1 MEDAVRLRV
10 EFDDHRV
17 LTKTQRLEGLCR
29 CWLLLRPELSTV
41 SDVATHLVRAF
52 ALHLSCPHGILL
64 SMDEF
69 VLPPFESSSIFRD
82 KDIVRVKKKVAKT
95 KQLLEICGDAY
106 HIQDSKIVEKQPIT
120 SGNELLNIKDFH
132 EDLELCKSK
141 KGEDACEVEGNTTK
155 RQILSSEET
164 ILKRKRKQSDKPQNS
179 KKKIKLT
186 SPTSKETIVTADQE
200 ENVHSEQQKSPTLD
214 KTHILSNR
222 NEKHEKLVS
231 SQNAVQKRNCHVT
244 TKERHDQVED
254 CHRIPSQQQLT
265 DSMNKSPS
273 RSARRKKAKRQWL
286 REMANQQLSE
296 NKQGEKQAND
306 VQGTLSKYKIVDQTI
321 EIEEEIVPVI
331 VRPGHIR
338 FEPIDG
344 DGEHGNTQSNG
355 PVETLQWNGT
365 TSKKKGQKWGR
376 GKTLSKKSD
385 DDYCNGAFNENMITE
400 EGEHI
405 DDHINFE
412 SLFPLTRLPEEG
424 DILVYRLVEL
434 SSSWCPELSSF
445 RVGKVSSYDSISMKI
460 VLLPIPEYPI
470 SSQEKKDAEESAQ
483 EPDSTLYKEDG
494 SLEIEYTSLVDVRLL
509 KGHDSDNLQNEKSK
523 EKAQS
528 NNWDL
533 ALVDANPRHSA
544 APLVESRPTM
554 GWDQIDQ
561 ALSERKAQLQQTDSW
576 AIKGST
582 TASWSYRALRG
593 SALGPTL
600 ALLRGTNGSNAN
612 SPGKHASGK
621 YPSSK

>member
-29 CWLLLRPELSTV
+29 CWLLLPPELSTV

-52 ALHLSCPHGILL
+52 ALHLSCPHGVLL

-179 KKKIKLT
+179 K
-186 SPTSKETIVTADQE
+186 
-200 ENVHSEQQKSPTLD
+200 
-214 KTHILSNR
+214 
-222 NEKHEKLVS
+222 
-231 SQNAVQKRNCHVT
+231 
-244 TKERHDQVED
+244 HDQVEN

-344 DGEHGNTQSNG
+344 DGEHDNTQSNG

-376 GKTLSKKSD
+376 EKTLSKKSD

-400 EGEHI
+400 EGEHV

-509 KGHDSDNLQNEKSK
+509 KGHDSDNLHNEKSK

-561 ALSERKAQLQQTDSW
+561 ALSERKAQLQQTDTW

-600 ALLRGTNGSNAN
+600 ALLRGTNGSSNAN

>member
-179 KKKIKLT
+179 K
-186 SPTSKETIVTADQE
+186 
-200 ENVHSEQQKSPTLD
+200 
-214 KTHILSNR
+214 
-222 NEKHEKLVS
+222 
-231 SQNAVQKRNCHVT
+231 
-244 TKERHDQVED
+244 HDQVED

>member
-10 EFDDHRV
+10 EFEDRRV
-17 LTKTQRLEGLCR
+17 LTKTQRLAGLRR
-29 CWLLLRPELSTV
+29 CWLVLRSELSTV
-41 SDVATHLVRAF
+41 SDLAAHLVRAF
-52 ALHLSCPHGILL
+52 NLHHSCPHGVLL

-69 VLPPFESSSIFRD
+69 VLPPFESTSIFRD

-95 KQLLEICGDAY
+95 KQLLEIY
-106 HIQDSKIVEKQPIT
+106 FQ
-120 SGNELLNIKDFH
+120 

-141 KGEDACEVEGNTTK
+141 NGEDACEVEGNTTK
-155 RQILSSEET
+155 RQILSSEEKK
-164 ILKRKRKQSDKPQNS
+164 LKRKRKQSDKPQNS

-186 SPTSKETIVTADQE
+186 SPTSKKTIVIADQD

-214 KTHILSNR
+214 QTHILSNR
-222 NEKHEKLVS
+222 NEKNEKLVS
-231 SQNAVQKRNCHVT
+231 SQNAVQKRNCHVM
-244 TKERHDQVED
+244 TKERHNQVEN
-254 CHRIPSQQQLT
+254 CHRNPSQQIT

-273 RSARRKKAKRQWL
+273 RSSRRKKAKRQWL
-286 REMANQQLSE
+286 RANQQLSE

-306 VQGTLSKYKIVDQTI
+306 VQGQLSKYQIVDQTI

-338 FEPIDG
+338 FEPLDG
-344 DGEHGNTQSNG
+344 EGEHGNTQSNG

-376 GKTLSKKSD
+376 EKTLRKKSED
-385 DDYCNGAFNENMITE
+385 NSCNGAFYENMITE
-400 EGEHI
+400 EGEHE

-424 DILVYRLVEL
+424 DTLVYRLVEL

-460 VLLPIPEYPI
+460 VLLPVPEYPI
-470 SSQEKKDAEESAQ
+470 SQEKDAEESAQ
-483 EPDSTLYKEDG
+483 EPDASLYKEDG
-494 SLEIEYTSLVDVRLL
+494 SLEIEYASLIDVRLL
-509 KGHDSDNLQNEKSK
+509 KGYNSDNLRNEKSK
-523 EKAQS
+523 EKARS

-533 ALVDANPRHSA
+533 AVVDANPRHSA
-544 APLVESRPTM
+544 APLAETRPTV
-554 GWDQIDQ
+554 GWEQIDQ

-600 ALLRGTNGSNAN
+600 ALLRGTNGSDAN

-621 YPSSK
+621 NPSSK

>member
-1 MEDAVRLRV
+1 MEDAVRLRI
-10 EFDDHRV
+10 EFEDHRV
-17 LTKTQRLEGLCR
+17 LTKTQRLEGLRR
-29 CWLLLRPELSTV
+29 CWLLLRPEFSTV
-41 SDVATHLVRAF
+41 SDLAAHLVRAF
-52 ALHLSCPHGILL
+52 ALHLSCPHGVLL

-69 VLPPFESSSIFRD
+69 VLPPFESTSIFRD

-95 KQLLEICGDAY
+95 MQLLEICGDAY
-106 HIQDSKIVEKQPIT
+106 HIQDSKITEKQPIA
-120 SGNELLNIKDFH
+120 SGNELLTIKDFQ

-141 KGEDACEVEGNTTK
+141 NVEDACEVEGNTTK

-186 SPTSKETIVTADQE
+186 SPTSKKTIVTADQE

-214 KTHILSNR
+214 QTHILSSR

-231 SQNAVQKRNCHVT
+231 SQTVVQKRNCHVT
-244 TKERHDQVED
+244 TKERHDQVEN

-286 REMANQQLSE
+286 REMAKQQPSE

-306 VQGTLSKYKIVDQTI
+306 MQGTLSKYQIVDQTI
-321 EIEEEIVPVI
+321 EIDEEIVPVI

-344 DGEHGNTQSNG
+344 EGELSNTQSNG
-355 PVETLQWNGT
+355 PV
-365 TSKKKGQKWGR
+365 
-376 GKTLSKKSD
+376 
-385 DDYCNGAFNENMITE
+385 
-400 EGEHI
+400 
-405 DDHINFE
+405 
-412 SLFPLTRLPEEG
+412 
-424 DILVYRLVEL
+424 
-434 SSSWCPELSSF
+434 
-445 RVGKVSSYDSISMKI
+445 VGKVSSYDSISMKI
-460 VLLPIPEYPI
+460 VLLPVPEYPI
-470 SSQEKKDAEESAQ
+470 SSQEKDAEESAQ

-494 SLEIEYTSLVDVRLL
+494 SLEIEYTSLIDVRLL
-509 KGHDSDNLQNEKSK
+509 KGHDSDNLRNEKSK

-544 APLVESRPTM
+544 APLAESSPTT
-554 GWDQIDQ
+554 GWAQIDQ

-612 SPGKHASGK
+612 SPGKHASGE

>member
-52 ALHLSCPHGILL
+52 ALHLSCPHGVLL

-179 KKKIKLT
+179 K
-186 SPTSKETIVTADQE
+186 
-200 ENVHSEQQKSPTLD
+200 
-214 KTHILSNR
+214 
-222 NEKHEKLVS
+222 
-231 SQNAVQKRNCHVT
+231 
-244 TKERHDQVED
+244 HDQVEN

-376 GKTLSKKSD
+376 EKTLSKKSD

-400 EGEHI
+400 EGEHV

-509 KGHDSDNLQNEKSK
+509 KGHDSDNLHNEKSK

-561 ALSERKAQLQQTDSW
+561 ALSERKAQLQQTDTW

-582 TASWSYRALRG
+582 TASWSFRALRG